1 MNFIRAIQDWE
12 LECLSN
18 FMDSIN
24 STLVKE
30 SREDKICWI
39 LSKKKGFGI
48 SGYYQVLLNANDQS
62 FPWRSIRKSKILF
75 RVSFLYGLLLWEN
88 FDN

>member
-12 LECLSN
+12 LDCLSN
-18 FMDSIN
+18 FMDSIYN
-24 STLVKE
+24 TSVKG

-39 LSKKKGFGI
+39 LAKKKGFGI
-48 SGYYQVLLNANDQS
+48 SGYNQVLLNANDQS
-62 FPWRSIRKSKILF
+62 FPWRSIWKSKILF
-75 RVSFLYGLLLWEN
+75 RVAFLYELLPWEN